1 MSKEEDI
8 KRLDKK
14 IREAEV
20 DRKRALYDHNYPLHA
35 QIKQAIKTLRAQK
48 KHLEENSDES

>member
-35 QIKQAIKTLRAQK
+35 QIKKAIKTLRAQK